1 MKETENAKKSL
12 QIVKG
17 QSTSYKMFIPLEVER
32 KIRYLLRKFPS
43 TEWSG
48 VLFTTHT
55 GSFEDNNLEIKCH
68 DIYPMDLGNATFT
81 SFSMSED
88 VAAYMAE
95 HIELFDCDLQ
105 LVHSHHRMEAFFS
118 GTDIDTL
125 KEEGSERNCFV
136 SLIVNNAG
144 TYCAAVTRKVK
155 TTVKYTITSKS
166 SEYEFFGDGKVTD
179 SKETPEE
186 KVMEKEHIE
195 YFMLDITKEEE
206 TNDLAYLDERFEEI
220 EKKKKSQPG
229 LPKVIEE
236 PTFWDL
242 PYYCPK
248 KSHFPDKELPE
259 VKKNS
264 PTKFKTTNSS
274 KAEVMQSIAKIVTGS
289 MTVKK
294 DFNIDTW
301 IKNDME
307 KAFDKMFPS
316 EFAFQNYVDYALDL
330 FLGNYHLDLE
340 IEEAAKIMFDYLIEY
355 YDTNHYITYICN
367 TIDENYI
374 Y

>member
-1 MKETENAKKSL
+1 M
-12 QIVKG
+12 KG

-179 SKETPEE
+179 NKETPEE
-186 KVMEKEHIE
+186 KVMEREHIE

-206 TNDLAYLDERFEEI
+206 TNDLSYLDERFEEI

-229 LPKVIEE
+229 LPKSEE

-242 PYYCPK
+242 PYYNPN

-259 VKKNS
+259 VKKSS
-264 PTKFKTTNSS
+264 PTKFQTDNSS
-274 KAEVMQSIAKIVTGS
+274 EAEVMQSVAKIVTGS
-289 MTVKK
+289 MTVEK

-307 KAFDKMFPS
+307 NAFAKMFPS
-316 EFAFQNYVDYALDL
+316 EFVFQNYVDYALDL
-330 FLGNYHLDLE
+330 FLNNYHSDLK
-340 IEEAAKIMFDYLIEY
+340 IEEAAKIMYEYLIDY
-355 YDTNHYITYICN
+355 YDTNCYITYICN